1 MSELSKEERKR
12 QKKEAHR
19 KKIEERKKEAGLV
32 RKIVFS
38 TLVLIILVI
47 AAVGFGSYQYVMAAL
62 GPVDEESG
70 ETVEVELPL
79 GSTTDSIAET
89 LEEEG
94 VITSATMFRYYVRL
108 QSEDGFQAGNYEL
121 SQSMSMD
128 DIIAELQEGTM
139 YEEYAGSF
147 TVPEGLWLEEIMESI
162 ETQIE
167 IPASEIE
174 EVAQDEE
181 FLETVIDR
189 YDMVSDDILQED
201 IREPLEGYLFPARY
215 DLREEEINPENI
227 LYTMLDRMQE
237 EVNQIIDPE
246 TNELAIHELLTKAS
260 IIEGEA
266 RDDEERATISGVI
279 ENRLSVPM
287 ALQMDPTV
295 AYAQGERLSR
305 TLYDDTE
312 FESPYNTYDIQGL
325 PIGPINNPGAAS
337 IRAAAEPE
345 AHDYLYF
352 FHTADGEVYFNET
365 YEAHQSIVSEY
376 Q

>member
-1 MSELSKEERKR
+1 MSEMSKEERK
-12 QKKEAHR
+12 QLKKEAHR

-38 TLVLIILVI
+38 TLVLLILII

-62 GPVDEESG
+62 GPVDEESD
-70 ETVEVELPL
+70 ETIEVELPL
-79 GSTTDSIAET
+79 GANMDTIAET

-94 VITSATMFRYYVRL
+94 VITSGTMFRYYVRL
-108 QSEDGFQAGNYEL
+108 QNEGGFQAGNYEL
-121 SQSMSMD
+121 SQAMSMD
-128 DIIAELQEGTM
+128 DIIAELQEGTL

-147 TVPEGLWLEEIMESI
+147 TVPEGLWLEEIFTSVEN
-162 ETQIE
+162 QIE
-167 IPASEIE
+167 VPAAELAE
-174 EVAQDEE
+174 LVNDED
-181 FLETVIDR
+181 FLETQVEN
-189 YDMVSDDILQED
+189 YEMLTEEILQED

-215 DLREEEINPENI
+215 DLREEELNAESVV
-227 LYTMLDRMQE
+227 TAMMDRMQQE
-237 EVNQIIDPE
+237 LNQIVDTEAENPE
-246 TNELAIHELLTKAS
+246 VHDLLTKAS

-266 RDDEERATISGVI
+266 RNDEERSTISGVI

-312 FESPYNTYDIQGL
+312 IESPYNTYSVQGL

-345 AHDYLYF
+345 RHDYLYF
-352 FHTADGEVYFNET
+352 YHSADGEVHFNET
-365 YEAHQSIVSEY
+365 YEAHQTIVNEY